1 MQDDSSLHAGIRLPD
16 KTGRGILYRFLQPG
30 DDLNAVTS
38 MLHEAYAPLAAQGMR
53 FVASHQDSATTR
65 KRIDRGET
73 IVAVDGGSG
82 GASIVGIIT
91 LNEAAKTAGSPFY
104 DRPDVAG
111 FSQFAVRPSYQGLG
125 IGSTLLRL
133 VEERARARGV
143 AELALD
149 TSERAVRLIDLYQS
163 KGYRFVEHVQWSA
176 TNYRSVIL
184 AKRLE

>member
-16 KTGRGILYRFLQPG
+16 KTGRDILYRFLQPE
-30 DDLNAVTS
+30 DDLNAVTT

-53 FVASHQDSATTR
+53 FVVSHQDSATTR
-65 KRIDRGET
+65 KRIDRGDT
-73 IVAVDGGSG
+73 IVAV
-82 GASIVGIIT
+82 
-91 LNEAAKTAGSPFY
+91 
-104 DRPDVAG
+104 
-111 FSQFAVRPSYQGLG
+111 RPSHQGLG

-133 VEERARARGV
+133 VEDRARARGV

-149 TSERAVRLIDLYQS
+149 TSERALRVIELYQS

-176 TNYRSVIL
+176 TNYRSVIF